1 MTHQDAKMRQG
12 TTVGCVSCGRRNRV
26 PAAAAGVPRC
36 GDCHEPLPWVADAGD
51 DTFAD
56 VAGRAPVPVL
66 VDLWAKWCGPCRQVT
81 PVLEQVARDLAGR
94 VKLVKVDIDR
104 APKTQARFEVMA
116 VPTLLLLRD
125 GSAIARKSGAAPAAA
140 LREWVEQALARSAL
154 TCCCLW
160 AAQDYPI

>member
-1 MTHQDAKMRQG
+1 MTHQDAKMRQDATVHCANCG
-12 TTVGCVSCGRRNRV
+12 TQNRT
-26 PAAAAGVPRC
+26 PAAAASVPRC
-36 GDCHEPLPWVADAGD
+36 GDCHEPLPWVADADD

-81 PVLEQVARDLAGR
+81 PALEQVARDLAGR

-125 GSAIARKSGAAPAAA
+125 GSAIVRKSGAAPAAA
-140 LREWVEQALARSAL
+140 LREWVEQALARDA
-154 TCCCLW
+154 
-160 AAQDYPI
+160 